1 MSYIVTKTDGTVLTT
16 IIDGTKDDSS
26 SSLTLLGRNYSN
38 YGQFVAND
46 FIQIL
51 ENFSFETAPV
61 NPLTGQI
68 WWKRDTN
75 ILQVY
80 NGTTWKVVGNA
91 KSTAS
96 APPTTTAGDIWWD
109 SVNQQLYI
117 YNGTTPYSTAGWKL
131 VGPAF
136 SATNGKSGG
145 IWEEIADSLGSYHHV
160 LSIYLDSVRTGI
172 ISSDSL
178 FTPNVAIAGFTT
190 IQTGYNIRTNDTFW
204 GTAQNSN
211 LLNNILPSKFFRND
225 IDNITSGN
233 IVIANNSGLRIGT
246 TQQLRVTL
254 TGSDASITNTAF
266 NGDINL
272 YVNVGGVSTRII
284 YVEGTTGAIEVAE
297 NPTTNLGIATKQYVD
312 AKMVD
317 SVLTGNPV
325 APTPSA
331 GDNDTSIA
339 TTAFVYAA
347 NVAMQSYIES
357 IKSTKANIASPIF
370 TGNPVAPTPSA
381 GDNDTSIATTA
392 FVYSANVAMQSYVD
406 SVDILKANIASPIF
420 TGNPQSVTPSAGDN
434 DTSIATTAFV
444 YAANVAMKSYVDS
457 VDILKATLVSPAF
470 TGNPTAPTMLAGTA
484 NTAIATTAFVYAANI
499 AMQGYVDLS
508 ISTSESE
515 LQFKA
520 NIDSPS
526 LTGIPRSPTMATGTA
541 NTAIATTEFVNSAN
555 IAMQGYVDAADAI
568 NDSNTNLKANIANPT
583 FTGVPKAPTMATGT
597 ANTSIATTAFVNSAN
612 VAIKGYIDAADAI
625 NDSNT
630 NLKANIA
637 NPTFTGVPKAPTM
650 AAGTANTSIAT
661 TAFVMNNSGF
671 EKNRIY
677 EGNSSFLIDDLG
689 AGAAVLTIDG
699 TEVLTASSVGAF
711 LKQGSTA
718 YTQAAGTNNTTIAT
732 TAFVQTATLKWS
744 GSTKYVS
751 TSAPSGGVNGDIWFR
766 YT

>member
-61 NPLTGQI
+61 NPLKGQI

-80 NGTTWKVVGNA
+80 NGTTWKVIGNA
-91 KSTAS
+91 TSTAS
-96 APPTTTAGDIWWD
+96 APTTTTAGDIWWD
-109 SVNQQLYI
+109 TVNQQLYI
-117 YNGTTPYSTAGWKL
+117 YNGTTPYSTTGWKL
-131 VGPAF
+131 VGPAY
-136 SATNGKSGG
+136 SVTNGKSGG
-145 IWEEIADSLGSYHHV
+145 IWEDITDSLGNSHHV
-160 LSIYLDSVRTGI
+160 LSIYLESVRTGI

-233 IVIANNSGLRIGT
+233 IVIANNNGLRIGT
-246 TQQLRVTL
+246 TQQLRLTL
-254 TGSDASITNTAF
+254 TGSDASITNTAL

-272 YVNVGGVSTRII
+272 YVNVGGVSARVI
-284 YVEGTTGAIEVAE
+284 YVEGTTGAIEVAD

-347 NVAMQSYIES
+347 NVAMQ
-357 IKSTKANIASPIF
+357 T
-370 TGNPVAPTPSA
+370 
-381 GDNDTSIATTA
+381 
-392 FVYSANVAMQSYVD
+392 YVD
-406 SVDILKANIASPIF
+406 SIDVLKANIASPIF

-457 VDILKATLVSPAF
+457 IDVLKATLLSPAF
-470 TGNPTAPTMLAGTA
+470 TGNPTAPTMASGTA

-499 AMQGYVDLS
+499 AMQGYVDSS

-520 NIDSPS
+520 NIYSPS

-555 IAMQGYVDAADAI
+555 
-568 NDSNTNLKANIANPT
+568 
-583 FTGVPKAPTMATGT
+583 
-597 ANTSIATTAFVNSAN
+597 

-637 NPTFTGVPKAPTM
+637 SPTFTGVPKAPTM
-650 AAGTANTSIAT
+650 AAGTANTAIAT
-661 TAFVMNNSGF
+661 TEFVMNNSGF

-677 EGNSSFLIDDLG
+677 EGNSSFLIDD
-689 AGAAVLTIDG
+689 AGALGSAALTIDG
-699 TEVLTASSVGAF
+699 VEVLTASSIGAF

-732 TAFVQTATLKWS
+732 TAFVQTAATKWA

-751 TSAPSGGVNGDIWFR
+751 TSAPSGGVDGDIWFR
-766 YT
+766 YS